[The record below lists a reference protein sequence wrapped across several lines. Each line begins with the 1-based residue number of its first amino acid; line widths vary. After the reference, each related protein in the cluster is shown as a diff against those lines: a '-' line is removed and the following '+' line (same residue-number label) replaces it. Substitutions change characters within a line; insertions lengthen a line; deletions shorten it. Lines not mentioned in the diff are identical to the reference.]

1 MNEKISPSDC
11 FAKRLRD
18 ARMRLGI
25 SQMTLGVLAGIDEMS
40 ASPRVNQYER
50 GKHVPDL
57 DTMGRLAAVL
67 GIPTAYLLAEEDE
80 LAKWILA
87 YQYLDAAAREPI
99 FEKLEQ
105 ACRA

>member
-1 MNEKISPSDC
+1 MNEKIPPSGC

-57 DTMGRLAAVL
+57 DTMGRLAEVL
-67 GIPTAYLLAEEDE
+67 GVPTAYLLAEEDE
-80 LAKWILA
+80 LARWILV
-87 YQYLDAAAREPI
+87 YQCLDAAERAPILAR
-99 FEKLEQ
+99 LGQ
-105 ACRA
+105 V